1 MEEEENDRG
10 GDDQDPFLA
19 EIGGGED
26 EDVEVEARVDPVV
39 YVKRKGLKRRESFQ
53 GGGDNVVM
61 PVDAF
66 KTLVQGFAF
75 YGGVGGGGGGGGGEK
90 QMNAA
95 APPASTAQPVP
106 PLPSKP
112 TIKPIPIPNK
122 PTMTTGERILAKEQ
136 ATRQRLYQLCFGA

>member
-1 MEEEENDRG
+1 
-10 GDDQDPFLA
+10 
-19 EIGGGED
+19 
-26 EDVEVEARVDPVV
+26 
-39 YVKRKGLKRRESFQ
+39 
-53 GGGDNVVM
+53 
-61 PVDAF
+61 
-66 KTLVQGFAF
+66 
-75 YGGVGGGGGGGGGEK
+75 
-90 QMNAA
+90 MNAA